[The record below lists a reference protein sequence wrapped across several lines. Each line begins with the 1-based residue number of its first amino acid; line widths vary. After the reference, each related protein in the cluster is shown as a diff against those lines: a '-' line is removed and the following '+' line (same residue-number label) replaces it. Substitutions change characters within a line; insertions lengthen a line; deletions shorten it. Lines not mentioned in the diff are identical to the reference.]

1 MTTST
6 AKGTRYTRS
15 LHRQLPAG
23 MENIMTRQQG
33 CEAAWSVT
41 MAPGAATPRRESRSY
56 PSSLGEECSSGAW
69 VGGTAAGA
77 RYWQPG
83 AFSARARQHGQIM

>member
-6 AKGTRYTRS
+6 AKGTRA

-33 CEAAWSVT
+33 CEAAWSVAT
-41 MAPGAATPRRESRSY
+41 APGAAEAAEGRG
-56 PSSLGEECSSGAW
+56 GE
-69 VGGTAAGA
+69 
-77 RYWQPG
+77 
-83 AFSARARQHGQIM
+83 